1 MRSVFLTAL
10 MVVTAQEFTGTAEV
24 QVNVRTSGAQANAAA
39 ASSANGSSVIVWSS
53 YYTSSGRSNDI
64 FARRLDATGG
74 FAGGEFLVNV
84 TTQGNQTEPA
94 VAMDSL
100 GRFAVV
106 WQGPG
111 VDQEDIFLRLF
122 WPNGS
127 PFSGE
132 LPVNLNTAGRQ
143 LYPSIAAAGTGTLA
157 VAWESRE
164 TAAEGERA
172 VVLVQRFDP
181 NGSSLGGPVTVDTD
195 VYDCRYPEIAMDGAG
210 RFAVTWMRDRTN
222 HPIVARLFDAASVP
236 LTDPLEVNTASIA
249 SVTRPSIAM
258 NSRGYFLVAWDGHPV
273 RASEDD
279 IYARLYDPN
288 GTPRGEPLVVNTIR
302 AGAQQWPQA
311 AINDANE
318 FIVVWEH
325 EAGDSN
331 AATEIAARYFDRDG
345 MPVGEQFQLNTYTP
359 ASQQY
364 PDVVM
369 AGEGFFLAA
378 WESDGQDGSGYG
390 IFSGLEPAPLPAD
403 PNEGDTEGQPLP

>member
-10 MVVTAQEFTGTAEV
+10 VAVMVQEFTGTAEV
-24 QVNVRTSGAQANAAA
+24 QINVRTSGAQANAAA
-39 ASSANGSSVIVWSS
+39 AVSANGSSVIVWSS
-53 YYTSSGRSNDI
+53 YYTTSGRSNDI

-74 FAGGEFLVNV
+74 FVGDEFRVNV

-94 VAMDSL
+94 VALDPL
-100 GRFAVV
+100 GRFAIV

-111 VDQEDIFLRLF
+111 LDQEDIFLRLF

-127 PFSGE
+127 AATQE
-132 LPVNLNTAGRQ
+132 LPVNLDTAGRQ
-143 LYPSIAAAGTGTLA
+143 LYPSVAAAGTGTLA

-164 TAAEGERA
+164 TTAEGERA

-181 NGSSLGGPVTVDTD
+181 NSSRLGGPILVDTE
-195 VYDCRYPEIAMDGAG
+195 VYDCRYPEVAMDGAG
-210 RFAVTWMRDRTN
+210 RFVVTWMRDRTN
-222 HPIVARLFDAASVP
+222 HPIVARLFDAAGVP

-258 NSRGYFLVAWDGHPV
+258 NSRGYFLVAWDGHPA

-279 IYARLYDPN
+279 IHARLYDPN
-288 GTPRGEPLVVNTIR
+288 GTPRGEPFVVNTIR

-325 EAGDSN
+325 DTGDPN
-331 AATEIAARYFDRDG
+331 TATEIAARYFDRDG
-345 MPVGEQFQLNTYTP
+345 MPAGEQFQLNTYTP
-359 ASQQY
+359 ASQRY
-364 PDVVM
+364 PDVAM
-369 AGEGFFLAA
+369 TGAGSFLAA

-403 PNEGDTEGQPLP
+403 PNAGVVAWASSP